1 MNSRVLRRRFL
12 EKSRARLRE
21 RLAELNRR
29 FELEVRRLRDE
40 VVAARTLRGEAR
52 WVTRADIDDEAQA
65 SRAAEAVR
73 NLQQQENE
81 EVKRLVAQAVL
92 MSAKGEQVRELM
104 ADIEETESR
113 IKAIEAELSSI
124 MD

>member
-52 WVTRADIDDEAQA
+52 WMPQTHINDEAQA

-81 EVKRLVAQAVL
+81 EVKRLVAQAVR